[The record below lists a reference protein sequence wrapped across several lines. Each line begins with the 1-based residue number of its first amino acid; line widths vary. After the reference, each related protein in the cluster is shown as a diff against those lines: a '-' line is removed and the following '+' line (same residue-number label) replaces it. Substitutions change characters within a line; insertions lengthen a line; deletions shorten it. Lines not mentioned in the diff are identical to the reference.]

1 MKLVVSFILP
11 IAVSDRLA
19 VADAFSLRMSVSSL
33 PQPFRRFALSH
44 RTGAGG
50 WERSFRGDCGSVWL
64 LHSSRGYWL
73 FVSVLLLLVMLVLH
87 TACIGAARLRY
98 CSYWILLGLLVLM
111 WLILHLHLV
120 LYRWLLLGLI
130 LLPLLLLGFY
140 AALKLLISGLFL
152 RRLLL
157 IWLLLQIATAR
168 IVLAKRT
175 PKLNMPMRIYQM
187 EDCIQF
193 TTERML
199 SLSGRRWEFF
209 CSFSCQL
216 KLYFPPH
223 PA

>member
-1 MKLVVSFILP
+1 MCLSLRELFSSREPYAIIQQSTIATAMTTAMPNTVSTPSISNHEARRLLHPPDSRQRSPCCGGCILP
-11 IAVSDRLA
+11 LNV
-19 VADAFSLRMSVSSL
+19 
-33 PQPFRRFALSH
+33 
-44 RTGAGG
+44 
-50 WERSFRGDCGSVWL
+50 
-64 LHSSRGYWL
+64 
-73 FVSVLLLLVMLVLH
+73 VMLVLH

-111 WLILHLHLV
+111 WLILRLHSV

>member
-1 MKLVVSFILP
+1 MHSPFECPYQASRSPFDDSLYPIEPVLADENEVFVETVAQYGYSILP
-11 IAVSDRLA
+11 EDI
-19 VADAFSLRMSVSSL
+19 
-33 PQPFRRFALSH
+33 
-44 RTGAGG
+44 
-50 WERSFRGDCGSVWL
+50 DCS
-64 LHSSRGYWL
+64 Y
-73 FVSVLLLLVMLVLH
+73 
-87 TACIGAARLRY
+87 RY
-98 CSYWILLGLLVLM
+98 CSYWWCSYCILLVLVLLDLDTARIGLLGLLVLM

-140 AALKLLISGLFL
+140 AALKLLIRGLFL
-152 RRLLL
+152 CRLLL